1 MTDLSSYNA
10 HSPFTIRLELLKLA
24 QSIESDRI
32 WSERN
37 RLEMDWTC
45 KKDHISSANSIEPL
59 PYPTLP
65 VVTYEDVIRV
75 ANELNKFVSN
85 KS

>member
-1 MTDLSSYNA
+1 MD
-10 HSPFTIRLELLKLA
+10 PFTIQLELLKLA

-32 WSERN
+32 WTERN
-37 RLEMDWTC
+37 RLEQDWNT
-45 KKDHISSANSIEPL
+45 KVEEIRRRPITKADEVVPSFPHL
-59 PYPTLP
+59 PA
-65 VVTYEDVIRV
+65 VTYEDVIRV